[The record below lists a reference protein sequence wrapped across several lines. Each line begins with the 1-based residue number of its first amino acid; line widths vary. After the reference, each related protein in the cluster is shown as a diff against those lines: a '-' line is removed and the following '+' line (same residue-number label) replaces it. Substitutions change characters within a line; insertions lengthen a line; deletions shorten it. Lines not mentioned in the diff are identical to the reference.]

1 MRVRKLLM
9 HKREINRLY
18 GTIKQDSLT
27 LIPIS
32 LYFSGNK
39 VKMEVGLCR
48 GQKLHD
54 KRDDLARRAQKRDIE
69 RTLKEKNM

>member
-1 MRVRKLLM
+1 M

-48 GQKLHD
+48 GKKLHD
-54 KRDDLARRAQKRDIE
+54 KRNDLAKKAQKRDIE